1 MISLRCPLCHER
13 LAPLDHGMVCSSNH
27 RFDRAREGYLNLL
40 AVQQKNSLD
49 PGDDADMVAARRAF
63 LEAGY
68 YSPFRETLKGI
79 IRPLK
84 ADSLLDS
91 GCGEG
96 WYTESFREVAANIVA
111 LDISK
116 HAVKRAAKR
125 AAGFT
130 WLVSSSNDIP
140 LFDDNV
146 DVMTAVF
153 SPVQVAEAAR
163 VLKENGILVIAAPGE
178 KHLWELR
185 EALYPEVRAHES
197 DKWLEGLSPAFA
209 LQHEASLQFSFTLPD
224 NASVKNLLLMT
235 PHYWRASRERRTQ
248 VENLPALVVQAD
260 FRILVFRKTSPQPVS
275 APQ

>member
-13 LAPLDHGMVCSSNH
+13 LAPTDHGMACPSH
-27 RFDRAREGYLNLL
+27 HHFDRAREGYLNLL
-40 AVQQKNSLD
+40 PVQQKNSLD

-68 YSPFRETLKGI
+68 YTPFRETLKGL
-79 IRPLK
+79 IRPLH

-96 WYTESFREVAANIVA
+96 WYTESFREVATNIVA

-140 LFDDNV
+140 LFDGRM
-146 DVMTAVF
+146 DVMAAIF

-163 VLKENGILVIAAPGE
+163 VLKADGALVIAAPGE

-185 EALYPEVRAHES
+185 AALYPEVRAHEPE
-197 DKWLEGLSPAFA
+197 KWLEGLASAFTLHSETA
-209 LQHEASLQFSFTLPD
+209 LQFSFTLPD
-224 NASVKNLLLMT
+224 NAAVKNLLLMT
-235 PHYWRASRERRTQ
+235 PHYWRASRERRAE
-248 VENLPALVVQAD
+248 VEKLPTLTVQAD
-260 FRILVFRKTSPQPVS
+260 FRMLTFRKR
-275 APQ
+275 

>member
-1 MISLRCPLCHER
+1 VISLRCPICHER
-13 LAPLDHGMVCSSNH
+13 LAPENHGMACPSHH

-40 AVQQKNSLD
+40 PVQQKNSLD

-68 YSPFRETLKGI
+68 YTPFRETLKGL

-96 WYTESFREVAANIVA
+96 WYTESFREVATTIVA

-140 LFDDNV
+140 LFDGRI
-146 DVMTAVF
+146 DVITAIF
-153 SPVQVAEAAR
+153 SPVQVTEVAR
-163 VLKENGILVIAAPGE
+163 VLSENGTLVIAAPGE

-185 EALYPEVRAHES
+185 EALYPEVRAHEPE
-197 DKWLEGLSPAFA
+197 KWLEGLSSAFT
-209 LQHEASLQFSFTLPD
+209 LQHETALQFSFTLPD
-224 NASVKNLLLMT
+224 NDAVKNLLLMT
-235 PHYWRASRERRTQ
+235 PHYWRASRERRAE
-248 VENLPALVVQAD
+248 VEKLPALTVQAD
-260 FRILVFRKTSPQPVS
+260 FRMLAFRKT
-275 APQ
+275 